1 MTAGAVGVR
10 SVCSSH
16 PPALDFPAM
25 VSERVRLVQ
34 PRPRRDRRGDLI
46 ELLLAGPHLTRSM

>member
-1 MTAGAVGVR
+1 MFI
-10 SVCSSH
+10 H

-34 PRPRRDRRGDLI
+34 QRPRRDRRGDLI